1 MAKYLYKLGGWASRK
16 RRQVLFGWIAI
27 LIVAA
32 IGVGGVG
39 ITFNNDMSI
48 PGTKAEKAMDVMNKE
63 FPHGDS
69 GGQIKLIFK
78 APEGQTL
85 ESSSTRKKIQ
95 DILDIV
101 PKDKAVESIASP
113 YQTGTISKNKEIG
126 YATITYKVSAD
137 NVTDA
142 SKNKIKD
149 IAKLAKKSGIQT
161 EIGGTVAFSHVKIGG
176 ASELVG
182 IVIAFGILVF
192 TFASFL
198 TAGLPIITAII
209 GLGIGAMGI
218 LISSNFFS
226 VQATSLSLATMI
238 GLAVGIDYALFI
250 ISRHRQQLAQGL
262 DVRESI
268 ARATATAGSA
278 VVFAGLTVIV
288 ALCGLSVVGIP
299 FLTSMGL
306 SAAFTVLAVMLVS
319 ITLVP
324 ALLGMFGHRLIPKR
338 KKHVASNKSLVNK
351 KMNESNKWGR
361 FVTRYPVQIVLV
373 GLIVTGIISS
383 PMLHMEL
390 GLPDNGMKSK
400 ETIER
405 RAYDLM
411 AEGFGA
417 GINGPLV
424 VVLDGSKSVD
434 AQSAFAKVEKELSEL
449 PNVSSVSPPSP
460 NQSGEFAMVTV
471 LPKTGP
477 NDSKTKDLVTNI
489 REKAE
494 SINKD
499 EKVKLMVTGAT
510 AINIDISDKLSEA
523 LPQFA
528 ALIVI
533 FALLL
538 LLVVFRS
545 ILVPIKAVL
554 GFLMTLIATLGFS
567 VFVLQDGHFIDF
579 FGIPEA
585 GPLLNFMP
593 VLTTGILFGL
603 AMDYEVFLVSRMRED
618 YTHMGDAK
626 KSILSS
632 LKHSGP
638 VVTAAG
644 LIMVSVF
651 ASFIFAEDATMKAT
665 GLSMA
670 FGVLFDAFVVRMTL
684 VPAIMTLLG
693 KSAWY
698 LPKWLNRSLP
708 NIDVEGESIKN
719 DVEDNMDKKVGNY

>member
-1 MAKYLYKLGGWASRK
+1 
-16 RRQVLFGWIAI
+16 
-27 LIVAA
+27 
-32 IGVGGVG
+32 
-39 ITFNNDMSI
+39 
-48 PGTKAEKAMDVMNKE
+48 
-63 FPHGDS
+63 
-69 GGQIKLIFK
+69 
-78 APEGQTL
+78 
-85 ESSSTRKKIQ
+85 
-95 DILDIV
+95 
-101 PKDKAVESIASP
+101 
-113 YQTGTISKNKEIG
+113 
-126 YATITYKVSAD
+126 
-137 NVTDA
+137 
-142 SKNKIKD
+142 
-149 IAKLAKKSGIQT
+149 
-161 EIGGTVAFSHVKIGG
+161 
-176 ASELVG
+176 
-182 IVIAFGILVF
+182 
-192 TFASFL
+192 
-198 TAGLPIITAII
+198 
-209 GLGIGAMGI
+209 
-218 LISSNFFS
+218 
-226 VQATSLSLATMI
+226 
-238 GLAVGIDYALFI
+238 
-250 ISRHRQQLAQGL
+250 
-262 DVRESI
+262 
-268 ARATATAGSA
+268 
-278 VVFAGLTVIV
+278 
-288 ALCGLSVVGIP
+288 
-299 FLTSMGL
+299 
-306 SAAFTVLAVMLVS
+306 
-319 ITLVP
+319 
-324 ALLGMFGHRLIPKR
+324 
-338 KKHVASNKSLVNK
+338 
-351 KMNESNKWGR
+351 
-361 FVTRYPVQIVLV
+361 
-373 GLIVTGIISS
+373 
-383 PMLHMEL
+383 
-390 GLPDNGMKSK
+390 
-400 ETIER
+400 
-405 RAYDLM
+405 M